1 METPPPENAGQN
13 RRPPPSDGAYAFYSA
28 QFFMH
33 IEKVN
38 KLHEERNSMMRY
50 SIAATFAYFG
60 WLFTHPD
67 IAGSYQRLL
76 IVSAPIWLLPFGFN
90 LFGLW
95 RNRVLIDTIK
105 KHGDFLDYLLRH
117 AMAEKNHFKD
127 FLIAKD
133 RDHKGAHNTEIY
145 WRLIVLTSFATAC
158 GGVAADV
165 FLLPEVA
172 PAPTPE

>member
-1 METPPPENAGQN
+1 METPAKTVADAPPD
-13 RRPPPSDGAYAFYSA
+13 SAYSFYSA

-67 IAGSYQRLL
+67 IAGSYQRYLV
-76 IVSAPIWLLPFGFN
+76 VSAPIWFLPFGFN

-95 RNRVLIDTIK
+95 RNRVLILTIK
-105 KHGDFLDYLLRH
+105 KHGDFLDYLLTR
-117 AMAEKNHFKD
+117 AMAERNHFKE
-127 FLIAKD
+127 FLTAMD
-133 RDHKGAHNTEIY
+133 REHKGPHNTEIY
-145 WRLIVLTSFATAC
+145 WRLIVLTSFVTAC
-158 GGVAADV
+158 VGVAADV
-165 FLLPEVA
+165 FLLPDVA
-172 PAPTPE
+172 SAKASE

>member
-1 METPPPENAGQN
+1 METPDTSTDPA
-13 RRPPPSDGAYAFYSA
+13 PSDSAYSFYSA

-33 IEKVN
+33 VEKVN

-67 IAGSYQRLL
+67 IAGSYQQYL
-76 IVSAPIWLLPFGFN
+76 IVSAPIWFLPFGFN

-95 RNRVLIDTIK
+95 RNRVLIFTIQ
-105 KHGDFLDYLLRH
+105 KHGDFLDYLLTK
-117 AMAEKNHFKD
+117 AMAEKNHFKEY
-127 FLIAKD
+127 LAAMD
-133 RDHKGAHNTEIY
+133 REHRGPHNTEIY

-158 GGVAADV
+158 VGVAADV
-165 FLLPEVA
+165 YLLPEVA
-172 PAPTPE
+172 TSKSPE

>member
-1 METPPPENAGQN
+1 
-13 RRPPPSDGAYAFYSA
+13 
-28 QFFMH
+28 
-33 IEKVN
+33 
-38 KLHEERNSMMRY
+38 
-50 SIAATFAYFG
+50 
-60 WLFTHPD
+60 
-67 IAGSYQRLL
+67 
-76 IVSAPIWLLPFGFN
+76 
-90 LFGLW
+90 
-95 RNRVLIDTIK
+95 
-105 KHGDFLDYLLRH
+105 
-117 AMAEKNHFKD
+117 MAEKNHFKD